1 MHKVWIFHHLW
12 VFLAV
17 DGSIYKS
24 KLRQN
29 KRRKHWVFLLQN
41 YGNFENVFL
50 DNFFKHKISLFFQR
64 NKMCYSDKDVLYIK
78 NLFLSINRLEILTFF
93 KKDIHFWTF
102 KIDNHGK
109 QWNYQLPRMLKESSG

>member
-1 MHKVWIFHHLW
+1 
-12 VFLAV
+12 
-17 DGSIYKS
+17 
-24 KLRQN
+24 
-29 KRRKHWVFLLQN
+29 
-41 YGNFENVFL
+41 
-50 DNFFKHKISLFFQR
+50 
-64 NKMCYSDKDVLYIK
+64 MCYSDKDVLYIK